1 MPESLREQPVVP
13 TIGNFVFDESKLV
26 VTCYFVV
33 SFSVTVSSTVTLG
46 LYSCTDVLNGSV
58 IVATWKL
65 TCYLIQTRLTTNAFS
80 WSAFRIASAIP
91 KLWNKSPRVADT
103 HGSDTHQW
111 GGVLPDWE
119 SLFRNASSPSSP
131 TGPSTWMVSTH
142 YQWFSQPILPA
153 WMENK

>member
-58 IVATWKL
+58 IVAT
-65 TCYLIQTRLTTNAFS
+65 
-80 WSAFRIASAIP
+80 
-91 KLWNKSPRVADT
+91 
-103 HGSDTHQW
+103 
-111 GGVLPDWE
+111 
-119 SLFRNASSPSSP
+119 
-131 TGPSTWMVSTH
+131 
-142 YQWFSQPILPA
+142 
-153 WMENK
+153 